1 MKCNKRAVRIENKNT
16 RKRNIFNENES
27 TQSYKKRN
35 DVRCKTE
42 KNLKYKN
49 IIF

>member
-1 MKCNKRAVRIENKNT
+1 MKCNKRAVRINNKTKN
-16 RKRNIFNENES
+16 KENIFNENES